1 MHTVVSRKIRESSP
15 SQIWTSLK
23 TRPTNVILLILVLA
37 CCIAFYRS
45 QFSSRESVPSAMASA
60 AAESQDPNGP
70 ASEFNHHLVGYALI
84 GMGLLVIA
92 GKSAGRFQWL
102 RYVWPLLFIVA
113 GIFLAAWSDAEIWP
127 RGNLNWLWLI
137 HHDAEARQHKIY
149 AGLLILMGIVEY
161 LRARRKLSYFL
172 ATWAFPLLALS
183 GVVLLFFHDHSGG
196 SGASSPEASKYV
208 VSWLATA
215 TTAQVALPTAEP
227 AGPKHTMHDHAM
239 SDGSVMRSP
248 QGAQHSGMHATGEDI
263 QITGAHHHVMTA
275 AMLKIEGQHMWFAL
289 VGFAVILFKFIDDR
303 AKWRAPIVQ
312 FSWPGALVLLGVLL
326 SFYTEAI

>member
-15 SQIWTSLK
+15 SQTGSSLK
-23 TRPTNVILLILVLA
+23 TRPTNIILLILVIA
-37 CCIAFYRS
+37 CCIALYRS
-45 QFSSRESVPSAMASA
+45 QFSSRESVPLAVGSST
-60 AAESQDPNGP
+60 AESQDPNGP

-102 RYVWPLLFIVA
+102 RYVWPLLFVAA
-113 GIFLAAWSDAEIWP
+113 GIFLAAWSDAEMWP

-149 AGLLILMGIVEY
+149 AVLLTLMGVVEY
-161 LRARRKLSYFL
+161 LRARRKLSHFW

-215 TTAQVALPTAEP
+215 TTAPVALPTADS

-239 SDGSVMRSP
+239 SDGSVMHSP
-248 QGAQHSGMHATGEDI
+248 QAALHSGMHASGMEMQGTD
-263 QITGAHHHVMTA
+263 THHHVMTA

-289 VGFAVILFKFIDDR
+289 VGFAVILFKFVDDR
-303 AKWRAPIVQ
+303 SNSRPSIVP
-312 FSWPGALVLLGVLL
+312 FLWPGALALLGVLL
-326 SFYTEAI
+326 VFYTEMI